1 MKRFINYWLWPFL
14 WAALF
19 FPAWSSQWS
28 QTLIWNLSLR
38 ILRLFSHAVN
48 EHTLGLA
55 YTIARKSGHVI
66 EYAVLAALLF
76 RAFRRGQRDRWNWN
90 WAIPAGL
97 LAAGY
102 GALDEYVQTLVAGRH
117 GSPVDWG
124 IDVAAILLMLAAIH
138 RESRR
143 PEGPAARLLTNFKK
157 GLFLKRPFDIL
168 LSGFGLILSSPLWVL
183 FGLVIRLQDGGPI
196 FYRQV
201 RVGKEGRTFKAI
213 KFRSMIID
221 AEKGRGAI
229 QAVENDPRVTKIGR
243 TLRATAMDELP
254 QLLNIF
260 CGDMSFVGPRALRPE
275 EKEVHGPEHVRRID
289 EISGYK
295 ERQSVRPGLT
305 GYAQVYLPGDAPRS
319 IKFLY
324 DRFYI
329 RNRSFWWDIELILLS
344 YWVTFRGK
352 WESRQSKI

>member
-1 MKRFINYWLWPFL
+1 MKDFFKYWVWPFL

-38 ILRLFSHAVN
+38 ILKLFSHTVN
-48 EHTLGLA
+48 DHTLGIV

-66 EYAVLAALLF
+66 EYAVLAYLLF
-76 RAFRRGQRDRWNWN
+76 RAFRRDRKDRWNWS

-102 GALDEYVQTLVAGRH
+102 GALDEYVQTLVPRRH
-117 GSPVDWG
+117 GSPIDWG
-124 IDVAAILLMLAAIH
+124 IDVAAILLMLVIVY
-138 RESRR
+138 RDSRR
-143 PEGPAARLLTNFKK
+143 PESRLARGLSHLRR

-168 LSGFGLILSSPLWVL
+168 LSGFGLILSSPLWAL
-183 FGLVIRLQDGGPI
+183 FGLVIRLQDRGPI
-196 FYRQV
+196 FYRQD
-201 RVGKEGRTFKAI
+201 RVGKDGRLFKAI

-221 AEKGRGAI
+221 AEKGRGAV
-229 QAVENDPRVTKIGR
+229 QAVEYDPRVTRIGR
-243 TLRATAMDELP
+243 YLRATAMDELP

-260 CGDMSFVGPRALRPE
+260 LGDMSFVGPRALRPE
-275 EKEVHGPEHVRRID
+275 EKEVHGREDVLRID
-289 EISGYK
+289 EIAGYE

-305 GYAQVYLPGDAPRS
+305 GFAQVYLPGDTARS
-319 IKFLY
+319 NKFLY

-329 RNRSFWWDIELILLS
+329 KNRTFWWDIELILLS